1 MHWRDALCRVR
12 KGFASAS
19 IVNFVID
26 YFATPRIICANHR
39 CWNVSGKS
47 YGMLVK
53 KNDFFKETE
62 DEKRI
67 LG

>member
-26 YFATPRIICANHR
+26 YFATPRIICANHG
-39 CWNVSGKS
+39 CWNVSGKP
-47 YGMLVK
+47 YGMLVII
-53 KNDFFKETE
+53 TV
-62 DEKRI
+62 
-67 LG
+67 